1 MSVLGVAAGRL
12 LQAGFLIS
20 GALLV
25 SACDSGPEQGSP
37 KERMEKAF
45 EEKLEGCAAVAE
57 TLGGIWTTHPVADM
71 QAALGGEPPEGLGS
85 MRLIRPGTAV
95 TKDYRPNR
103 LNIDLDDQDRV
114 TRVYCG

>member
-1 MSVLGVAAGRL
+1 MSGTGLTASRF
-12 LQAGFLIS
+12 LQVGFLIS

-25 SACDSGPEQGSP
+25 SACDSGPEAGSP
-37 KERMEKAF
+37 KERTEKAF

-57 TLGGIWTTHPVADM
+57 TLGGIWTMHPVADM

-85 MRLIRPGTAV
+85 IRIIRPGMAV

-103 LNIDLDDQDRV
+103 LNIDLDDEDRV